1 MLGIGIVGL
10 PNVGKSTLFNT
21 LTRARVEAANYPFA
35 TIEKNIGVVPVP
47 DPRLAALRPLFGK
60 GDRLPALVPTTVEL
74 VDIAGL
80 VRGASKGEGLGNQ
93 FLAHIREAAAVAH
106 VVRCF
111 EDPNVVHVDG
121 RIDPAGDI
129 EIVGSELALADIANL
144 ERRLEKLQR
153 SAKGS
158 KGDAAL
164 VEAVAAMID
173 SLSAGVP
180 ARASDIGL
188 PADFDLLTAKPVI
201 YVCNV
206 AEDGISGSNPH
217 VRAVQEI
224 AAEEGGEVVIVSAR
238 VEQELSD
245 LAPEEAAEFLVD
257 LGLEEPGLNRLI
269 RIGHQTL
276 GLITFFTGNAKEV
289 HAWTTRQGNRAP
301 QAAAEVHTDFE
312 RGFIRAEVIAWD
324 RLVEVGGLAAARAR
338 GWLRTEGKEY
348 LVQDGDVL
356 HILFNV

>member
-1 MLGIGIVGL
+1 M
-10 PNVGKSTLFNT
+10 
-21 LTRARVEAANYPFA
+21 
-35 TIEKNIGVVPVP
+35 
-47 DPRLAALRPLFGK
+47 
-60 GDRLPALVPTTVEL
+60 PTTVEL

-144 ERRLEKLQR
+144 ERRLEKLRR

-180 ARASDIGL
+180 ARASDIDL

-238 VEQELSD
+238 IEQELSD

-301 QAAAEVHTDFE
+301 RAAAEGPH
-312 RGFIRAEVIAWD
+312 RLRARLHPGRSD
-324 RLVEVGGLAAARAR
+324 RLGIGWSRWAAWRPPALEAGCAPRAR
-338 GWLRTEGKEY
+338 NTWSETGMCCRSCSMSD
-348 LVQDGDVL
+348 VQRSSGSLDPHRKPDL
-356 HILFNV
+356 SR